1 MFACV
6 HHTDKNNNLRK
17 ILPDAKR
24 NQKVV
29 KKCNIQEGVFL
40 KIHFIQKEG
49 WVKSK
54 VKLPMSPIPGFKG
67 VKPKRPREDAE
78 HSEECLGRQKQ
89 PRSSTDDCTCC
100 DELNAKRQHLE
111 DGSIP
116 GVNAVR

>member
-49 WVKSK
+49 WVKS
-54 VKLPMSPIPGFKG
+54 KG